1 MKKLFFAT
9 LGVTALSVAGVAG
22 SAFLSDAQ
30 AQKKG
35 DVPIILVINQAQLLA
50 QSKAGKDATAQIE
63 TIQKNVTGELNDERS
78 KLEADVKSYQSNK
91 DLWAQDVRQ
100 QKERE
105 LQARSQ
111 YQLPQMAKTMEQILV
126 QTVRKAENDILT
138 EADPIMQN
146 IVDKRGATI
155 VLERNSVLF
164 AAEETNIT
172 QEVISKLDK
181 KIKNVPVKSVS
192 LADMKK
198 LAEETAKQNA
208 AAPKR

>member
-208 AAPKR
+208 AAQKR